1 MALSKTIEKH
11 IPIVGTI
18 SVPCYCKVA
27 SVRGG
32 KEGIEA
38 TLEARHPTS
47 EGDLVD
53 AWRVQFMPDLDGANF
68 IAQAYAHFKAL
79 PQLAGATDC

>member
-11 IPIVGTI
+11 IPIAGTM
-18 SVPCYCKVA
+18 SVPCYCKVT

-38 TLEARHPTS
+38 TLEARHINS
-47 EGDLVD
+47 EGELVD
-53 AWRVQFMPDLDGANF
+53 AWRVSFVPDLDGSNF

>member
-11 IPIVGTI
+11 IPIAGII
-18 SVPCYCKVA
+18 SVPCYCKVT
-27 SVRGG
+27 SVTGG
-32 KEGIEA
+32 KDGMSAIIEA
-38 TLEARHPTS
+38 RKDSA

-53 AWRVQFMPDLDGANF
+53 GWGVQFVPDLDGPNF